1 MTYIVNATYRDV
13 SRTLF
18 SGRYI
23 EVLARVSELCY
34 SSRYNATFIQR
45 GPMNAKTRQRRPA
58 FDREAGVAIAQALF
72 HERGYDAVS
81 LADLTEAMNI
91 KPPSFYAAYGSKAA
105 LFERAMLRYAQENA
119 LPLEELLAPDRP
131 PAQALPA
138 LLLAAA
144 EQYGRDSLLR
154 GCMITEGLRADDPA
168 ARQTAENLANGG
180 IQAIRAYLDQV
191 SPQDAQTLADYM
203 AVTLR
208 GLSASACNG
217 MPYERLMQ
225 VARTAG
231 RFIAHGLAE
240 KTEESTAASISS
252 DP

>member
-1 MTYIVNATYRDV
+1 
-13 SRTLF
+13 
-18 SGRYI
+18 
-23 EVLARVSELCY
+23 
-34 SSRYNATFIQR
+34 
-45 GPMNAKTRQRRPA
+45 MNEKTRQRRPA

-81 LADLTEAMNI
+81 LADLTEAIGI

-119 LPLEELLAPDRP
+119 LPLDELLAPDRS
-131 PAQALPA
+131 PAEALPD

-154 GCMITEGLRADDPA
+154 GCMITEGMRADDQS
-168 ARQTAENLANGG
+168 ARQTAENLASGG

-191 SPQDAQTLADYM
+191 HPQDAQALADYVS
-203 AVTLR
+203 VTLR

-217 MPYERLMQ
+217 MAHERLTE

-231 RFIAHGLAE
+231 RFIARELEADE
-240 KTEESTAASISS
+240 PRAAS
-252 DP
+252 

>member
-1 MTYIVNATYRDV
+1 
-13 SRTLF
+13 
-18 SGRYI
+18 
-23 EVLARVSELCY
+23 
-34 SSRYNATFIQR
+34 
-45 GPMNAKTRQRRPA
+45 MNAKTRQRRPA

-81 LADLTEAMNI
+81 LADLTNAMDI

-119 LPLEELLAPDRP
+119 LPLDELLAPDRP
-131 PAQALPA
+131 PAEALPA

-154 GCMITEGLRADDPA
+154 GCMITEGMRADDPA
-168 ARQTAENLANGG
+168 ARQMAESLASGG
-180 IQAIRAYLDQV
+180 LQAIRAYLDQV
-191 SPQDAQTLADYM
+191 HPQQAQALADYVV
-203 AVTLR
+203 VTLR

-217 MPYERLMQ
+217 MPYERLTE

-231 RFIAHGLAE
+231 RFIARELEAID
-240 KTEESTAASISS
+240 STAPS
-252 DP
+252 